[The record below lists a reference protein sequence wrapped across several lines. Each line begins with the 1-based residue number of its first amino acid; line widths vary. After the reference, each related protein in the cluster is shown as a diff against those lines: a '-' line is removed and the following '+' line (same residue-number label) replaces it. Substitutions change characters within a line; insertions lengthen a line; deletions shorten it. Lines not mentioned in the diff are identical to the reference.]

1 MPSKMLKSTGERT
14 WQGGSVWEMDVSKD
28 RFVHFTTFDRARQ
41 IIEAG
46 KLMMR
51 PPYDKFGGD
60 AVYAVSAV
68 WGDSVIGTQTTHIKG
83 KNIVAIVFQT
93 STKPKYG
100 FVEEVVW
107 DRDVVLRNPKV
118 VTKSKGLSL
127 IKGANS
133 VTGDDMV
140 RYASES
146 ITSSERVALRT
157 HLRKIDA
164 AKFQNK
170 KEVPKSD
177 GSGTTTVYEYSEG
190 QVQHRNTQKAKK
202 VEALRKSIGNLRTQY
217 SKDLTDTDPKTRLTA
232 LGVALID
239 QTCERPGNEESVK
252 ERGHFGIS
260 TLQARHVSFK
270 GSKAVLSYTGKS
282 GVKHTKEVTE
292 PKVVAALKKA
302 CKGKSGEDTILC
314 EGDDCKVAASDLN
327 KYLKPFDVTAKD
339 IRGMR
344 ANEEMKSRLKEIRS
358 KGPELP
364 RDRKEKD
371 AILKKEFDE
380 ALKATAKVVGHE
392 EATLK
397 GQYLVPKLES
407 SFMHDGSVIDKLYE
421 KSANANAF
429 PMVVQQIDFI
439 DRYIREADLTDWRA
453 ISELRSAFHQL
464 IRYGKLWLAHVIDTK
479 AIPPKKAKG
488 VEMLA
493 RLFSKRYSHKG
504 PRSGIAKWYADNKKR
519 FPLLKETHSFP
530 ERTADGGGIWT
541 VGPFE
546 VHDTVGADEDERQ
559 RVTEII
565 ERAIRVKG
573 NTGLPGFP
581 RVLYG
586 KVYIVGQVARKNWA
600 AWYMPAKDAI
610 YMRVKGKSISSLDAA
625 TTLVHE
631 LTHRYKAKV
640 MSRDIWSQ
648 WNQYHYDVGQRRSEP
663 DMPKAGDVLPFKVN
677 RKEVIYKGRS
687 LVNGEEVLALKS
699 KPDAAYLT
707 VPVLKFRGW
716 FENIAKEA
724 KFPSAYAATDAEEH
738 LCEAAAFRAMG
749 KLDNKSKEFMDQIM
763 AGDYQAHAAIRVAA
777 RWLQAAGK
785 YDHINFKPPQGVANA
800 AAKGL
805 EYRQKASPSNKG
817 GLTPSQAAEEGIG
830 SGVQRA
836 VNLKNRNNLTPE
848 TIKKMVGFFSRH
860 EKNKGVKPENK
871 GEPWNDKGH
880 VAWLLWGGDPGK
892 AFADKVKKQM
902 DAADA
907 KQASRVAQRYL
918 SAGENEP
925 TNPGLWEKVISLAK
939 GELKSLSVNG
949 QTVNGPNN
957 GAGFQ
962 KYPTAYA
969 NGWASKVY
977 GDLGGGWKKKK
988 KKEKKAH
995 PTFDKTYKKSAGKH
1009 TLPKLPY
1016 AYDALEPWISQ
1027 ETVKLH
1033 HDKHHQSYVDGLNE
1047 AEGALAQAKKTGDF
1061 DTIRKINED
1070 IAFNWGGHYLHTAYW
1085 ESLGT
1090 GVEASEGLKSEV
1102 NKAFGSWDVFKN
1114 LFLNTATS
1122 VQGSGWAVLT
1132 WNPDTGMQIAGI
1144 KNHEQRVLWGS
1155 VVLLPL
1161 DVWEH
1166 AYYIDTKNDRAA
1178 HFEKV
1183 FDNCINWSK
1192 VEDRMTSSAGKIARG
1207 KAKKDVGQGGLDEWF
1222 SGHGGAKGKGE
1233 NATWGDWVSI
1243 SPVTKTLPSG
1253 KKVEKGDIVGDCG
1266 ISSDPDW
1273 KEETKGGKNPL
1284 KCMPRQKAYDMK
1296 KSERAEKAKAKQKAE
1311 KSTPN
1316 TKKPTKTETF
1326 EKKAGSG
1333 FYKPMSE
1340 MTDIQRENFEAPVPA
1355 WLDRDYPFVAPPNT
1369 HCTMEE
1375 LRYLKSLVPL
1385 REKYKN
1391 LIVRADIDFLDLY
1404 EELCETLGC
1413 HFVRAEC
1420 EKVMKDGSSLIQKLK
1435 WKYNR
1440 IRPYQFAEKHGI
1452 DFQAMETK
1460 TGHSPAYPSGHT
1472 LQSLLVASCLSE
1484 HSPQHRQLFMRLAE
1498 MISWSR
1504 ALGGYHWPS
1513 DLMYSE
1519 DLFRHVKNEKMPSSI
1534 RVALRHHL
1542 LEDS

>member
-1 MPSKMLKSTGERT
+1 
-14 WQGGSVWEMDVSKD
+14 
-28 RFVHFTTFDRARQ
+28 
-41 IIEAG
+41 
-46 KLMMR
+46 
-51 PPYDKFGGD
+51 
-60 AVYAVSAV
+60 
-68 WGDSVIGTQTTHIKG
+68 
-83 KNIVAIVFQT
+83 
-93 STKPKYG
+93 
-100 FVEEVVW
+100 
-107 DRDVVLRNPKV
+107 
-118 VTKSKGLSL
+118 
-127 IKGANS
+127 
-133 VTGDDMV
+133 
-140 RYASES
+140 
-146 ITSSERVALRT
+146 
-157 HLRKIDA
+157 
-164 AKFQNK
+164 
-170 KEVPKSD
+170 
-177 GSGTTTVYEYSEG
+177 
-190 QVQHRNTQKAKK
+190 
-202 VEALRKSIGNLRTQY
+202 
-217 SKDLTDTDPKTRLTA
+217 
-232 LGVALID
+232 
-239 QTCERPGNEESVK
+239 
-252 ERGHFGIS
+252 
-260 TLQARHVSFK
+260 
-270 GSKAVLSYTGKS
+270 
-282 GVKHTKEVTE
+282 
-292 PKVVAALKKA
+292 
-302 CKGKSGEDTILC
+302 
-314 EGDDCKVAASDLN
+314 
-327 KYLKPFDVTAKD
+327 
-339 IRGMR
+339 
-344 ANEEMKSRLKEIRS
+344 
-358 KGPELP
+358 
-364 RDRKEKD
+364 
-371 AILKKEFDE
+371 
-380 ALKATAKVVGHE
+380 
-392 EATLK
+392 
-397 GQYLVPKLES
+397 
-407 SFMHDGSVIDKLYE
+407 MHDGTVIDKLYE
-421 KSANANAF
+421 KSANKQDHLNA
-429 PMVVQQIDFI
+429 VVQEIRIIDSLI
-439 DRYIREADLTDWRA
+439 
-453 ISELRSAFHQL
+453 LRSDFSEMGDRKELWKSFELLKRH
-464 IRYGKLWLAHVIDTK
+464 GKLWLAHVIDTK
-479 AIPPKKAKG
+479 AIPPRKAKG

-493 RLFSKRYSHKG
+493 RAFSKNFRG
-504 PRSGIAKWYADNKKR
+504 RGFNTPQTIKWLKANRKR
-519 FPLLKETHSFP
+519 FPLLLATRDFP
-530 ERTADGGGIWT
+530 ERTAEGGGIWT

-546 VHDTVGADEDERQ
+546 VHDTVGADEKERQ

-573 NTGLPGFP
+573 NTGLPGFS

-586 KVYIVGQVARKNWA
+586 KVYIVGQVARRNWA

-640 MSRDIWSQ
+640 MSRDTWSQ
-648 WNQYHYDVGQRRSEP
+648 WNQYHYDVGQRRVEP
-663 DMPKAGDVLPFKVN
+663 DMPNVGDVLPFKVN
-677 RKEVIYKGRS
+677 RKEVIYLGRS
-687 LVNGEEVLALKS
+687 SWSGEERLALKN
-699 KPDAAYLT
+699 KPDEDYLT
-707 VPVLKFRGW
+707 VPVFKFRGW

-724 KFPSAYAATDAEEH
+724 KYPSAYAATDAEEH

-763 AGDYQAHAAIRVAA
+763 AGDYQAHAAIRVAT

-860 EKNKGVKPENK
+860 EKNKGVKPENN

-925 TNPGLWEKVISLAK
+925 TNPGLWAKVISLAK
-939 GELKSLSVNG
+939 GETASLTHNG
-949 QTVNGPNN
+949 KTVNGPND
-957 GAGFQ
+957 GTGFQ

-969 NGWASKVY
+969 NGWASNVY

-988 KKEKKAH
+988 KKEKK
-995 PTFDKTYKKSAGKH
+995 
-1009 TLPKLPY
+1009 
-1016 AYDALEPWISQ
+1016 
-1027 ETVKLH
+1027 
-1033 HDKHHQSYVDGLNE
+1033 
-1047 AEGALAQAKKTGDF
+1047 
-1061 DTIRKINED
+1061 
-1070 IAFNWGGHYLHTAYW
+1070 
-1085 ESLGT
+1085 
-1090 GVEASEGLKSEV
+1090 
-1102 NKAFGSWDVFKN
+1102 
-1114 LFLNTATS
+1114 
-1122 VQGSGWAVLT
+1122 
-1132 WNPDTGMQIAGI
+1132 
-1144 KNHEQRVLWGS
+1144 
-1155 VVLLPL
+1155 
-1161 DVWEH
+1161 
-1166 AYYIDTKNDRAA
+1166 
-1178 HFEKV
+1178 
-1183 FDNCINWSK
+1183 
-1192 VEDRMTSSAGKIARG
+1192 ARG

-1284 KCMPRQKAYDMK
+1284 KCMPRQKAYDMD

-1484 HSPQHRQLFMRLAE
+1484 HSPQHRQLFMRLAD

-1534 RVALRHHL
+1534 RVALRQRL
-1542 LEDS
+1542 LEES